1 MRLLTNRKLIATL
14 VFAAVTLSACAPP
27 AAAPA
32 APAAQKPAE
41 KPAEAT
47 AAPAA
52 PAAASGEKTKVVWWT
67 ENAEDAYQKGLIAN
81 FVKTFNDAHPNIEL
95 ELKFTDQLDQVLRT
109 AVQAGSGP
117 DIIQTP
123 GPAFVAEYIAAGHVV
138 DLSDYSKKFNWDK
151 TIFKWALDV
160 GKLDGKLYSVPLTYE
175 TMVMWYNKKTLA
187 DNNWAVPTSRVELEK
202 IADEAKA
209 KGIFPFVNGNADWK
223 GVNEWLVSSWY
234 GNYAGADTVYKALK
248 QDTKWDDP
256 LLVQSIAL
264 LGDYMKKGYFR
275 GDKAAYFSAQ
285 FTEIDAD
292 LAEGKGVFDFAGT
305 WAFGGKPTVF
315 KDNPNDWDWA
325 EVPSLRDGVKP
336 SFPIGIGST
345 VSINSKSKN
354 IDAAAEVLAWIYS
367 DAKRAAKIIHDFPG
381 EWVVPIELKKDDFPA
396 DTDARFVRALE
407 TITAASQSGNYG
419 YTTWTFW
426 PKKSDQFII
435 EQMDAVFEG
444 KLTPEEF
451 SKKLQET
458 YAEEAKANALPPVPA
473 R

>member
-1 MRLLTNRKLIATL
+1 MKIRMNRPILTLLLAGLIT
-14 VFAAVTLSACAPP
+14 SACAPP
-27 AAAPA
+27 AAPA
-32 APAAQKPAE
+32 AK
-41 KPAEAT
+41 
-47 AAPAA
+47 PAA
-52 PAAASGEKTKVVWWT
+52 PAAAPAEKSPAAPAAGDKVKVTWWT
-67 ENAEDAYQKGLIAN
+67 ENAEDPYQKGLTAN

-95 ELKFTDQLDQVLRT
+95 ELKFTDQLDAVLRT

-123 GPAFVAEYIAAGHVV
+123 GPAFVAEYIAAGHIF

-187 DNNWAVPTSRVELEK
+187 DNNWTVPKSRIELEK

-209 KGIFPFVNGNADWK
+209 KELYPFVNGKADWK

-234 GNYAGADTVYKALK
+234 GNYAGAENVYKALK
-248 QDTKWDDP
+248 QDTTWSDP
-256 LLVQSIAL
+256 LLVDSIKL
-264 LGDYMKKGYFR
+264 LADYMNKGYFR
-275 GDKAAYFSAQ
+275 GGKANYFATQ
-285 FTEIDAD
+285 FTEVNAD
-292 LAEGKGVFDFAGT
+292 LAGGKGVFDFAGT
-305 WAFGGKPTVF
+305 WAFGSRPADF

-345 VSINSKSKN
+345 VSINSKTKN
-354 IDAAAEVLAWIYS
+354 PDAAAEVLAWIYS

-381 EWVVPIELKKDDFPA
+381 EWVVPIQLKKEDFPA
-396 DTDARFVRALE
+396 DTDARFIRALE
-407 TITAASQSGNYG
+407 TIAASSQSGDYG

-426 PKKSDQFII
+426 PKKSDTFII
-435 EQMDAVFEG
+435 DQMDAVFDG
-444 KLTPEEF
+444 KMTPEDF
-451 SKKLQET
+451 SKKLQDI
-458 YAEEAKANALPPVPA
+458 YAEEAKANQLPPVPA